1 MPAAHHLPEAR
12 GPAMPDQP
20 EYRQPDLSIF
30 GEEHIKRYL
39 ETDGRDG
46 YLWNDA
52 PILLLTTRGRRTGQ
66 PRTSALIFGRDGD
79 DLLVVAS
86 QGGMPKHPFWYLNL
100 SDDPDVEVQVK
111 GDRFAARARTAND
124 DEKTRLWKIMTTIW
138 PNYDVY
144 QTRTDRTIPL
154 VVLTPQ

>member
-1 MPAAHHLPEAR
+1 
-12 GPAMPDQP
+12 MPDQP
-20 EYRQPDLSIF
+20 EYKQPDLSIF

-39 ETDGRDG
+39 ETDGREG

-111 GDRFAARARTAND
+111 GDRFAARAHCDRRREATTLEDHD
-124 DEKTRLWKIMTTIW
+124 DDLAELRRVPGPYRPHDPTRRAHAPVATC
-138 PNYDVY
+138 
-144 QTRTDRTIPL
+144 R
-154 VVLTPQ
+154 